1 MTGGSAGPGRA
12 RGRAAPATERGASG
26 PTPLPDTGPRQRVPI
41 VTAVMRGPLGRD
53 PGPGSHEMP
62 HGGREPSTAPT
73 GHADASDRVGLPGHG
88 TGGIGNLAVVERRS
102 TLSLSRGCPWSG
114 FDAATAAAGVERQ
127 PGRVRQRTEVISIAF
142 LRRLLGLNHPE
153 VTVDPEEVVA
163 SPQPMPIAPSPIA
176 SVACP
181 NCGVALDPP
190 PDHTRRCPS
199 CRRQIVVRHFEG
211 RAIYLTEEAVE
222 VFEAERQ
229 HEIDEQRWAR
239 ERGTWLQL
247 AQRAGA
253 PADRRARLA
262 AAALTAVSVAASR
275 DLYLAAAERAARAA
289 RRDKR
294 WDEMAQ
300 IRRRQAAA
308 LHEEAGAHLPPSDEI
323 VALYREG
330 VAATLRKLAQVSRDA
345 ELVGAACCQACRA
358 DNEHIFRIADEL
370 RTPRLP
376 HAGCP
381 RGLCTC
387 DWWPTVTSA
396 AKKPR
401 RRRAPASP
409 RTADDVAPVGDV
421 GADAD
426 SGSLRS

>member
-1 MTGGSAGPGRA
+1 
-12 RGRAAPATERGASG
+12 
-26 PTPLPDTGPRQRVPI
+26 
-41 VTAVMRGPLGRD
+41 
-53 PGPGSHEMP
+53 
-62 HGGREPSTAPT
+62 
-73 GHADASDRVGLPGHG
+73 
-88 TGGIGNLAVVERRS
+88 VV
-102 TLSLSRGCPWSG
+102 
-114 FDAATAAAGVERQ
+114 
-127 PGRVRQRTEVISIAF
+127 SIAF
-142 LRRLLGLNHPE
+142 LRRLLGLDRRE
-153 VTVDPEEVVA
+153 VTVDPEAVVP
-163 SPQPMPIAPSPIA
+163 SPQPPPIAPPPIT

-199 CRRQIVVRHFEG
+199 CRRQIVVRHYEG
-211 RAIYLTEEAVE
+211 RAVYLTEAAVE

-229 HEIDEQRWAR
+229 HELDQQRWTR

-247 AQRAGA
+247 AQRVGA
-253 PADRRARLA
+253 PADRREHLA

-275 DLYLAAAERAARAA
+275 DLYLDTAERAVRAA
-289 RRDKR
+289 RRDRR
-294 WDEMAQ
+294 WAEVAQ

-358 DNEHIFRIADEL
+358 GNERIFRIADEL

-381 RGLCTC
+381 RGLCAC
-387 DWWPTVTSA
+387 DWWPALTGA

-409 RTADDVAPVGDV
+409 QPADDVTPVGDV
-421 GADAD
+421 GSDV
-426 SGSLRS
+426 